1 MRVVRAPALILV
13 DAANPLAGKPF
24 YVDPASAAMVA
35 ARNANPPNAELTSVA
50 NTPQSYWLDQAFPP
64 ATVGGTVAR
73 YTGAAQAAGAMPVL
87 TLYGIPHRDCG
98 SYASG
103 GFATGTDYRGW
114 IDAGAVFGSVR
125 ATADPAASGW
135 EALSSALGG
144 KVLQPDDGPQ
154 FATAKQ
160 VFNTNYNGYTPAVI
174 VTPTSQLDVQ
184 KAMAFA
190 AANNLKVAPRGGGH
204 SYVGASTANGAM
216 VLDLR
221 QLPGDINYDA
231 TTGRVTV
238 TPATGLYAMHQVLA
252 AAGRGIPTGTC
263 PTVGV
268 AGHALGGGLGAN
280 SRHAGLLCD
289 QLTSASVVLPS
300 GQAVT
305 ASATDHPDLFWALRG
320 GGGGNFGVTT
330 SLTFA
335 TFPSGDLDVVNLNF
349 PPQSFAQ
356 VLVGWQN
363 WLRTAD
369 RGSWALADATVD
381 PLGTHCRILAT
392 CPAGSGGS
400 VAAAIVSAVGT
411 QPTGT
416 ENHTFNYLDL
426 VRYLAVG
433 NLNPSPLGYVGGS
446 DVFTTITP
454 ATAQGIA
461 SAVDAFP
468 RGAGR
473 MLAIMHALDGALAT
487 VSPGAT
493 AFPWRRQSALVQWY
507 VETSGSPSEATSW
520 LNTAHQAVRAYSV
533 GGYVNYLEVNQPPA
547 RYFGPNL
554 SRLSAVRQKY
564 DPSRVMFSGLNF

>member
-1 MRVVRAPALILV
+1 M
-13 DAANPLAGKPF
+13 
-24 YVDPASAAMVA
+24 
-35 ARNANPPNAELTSVA
+35 
-50 NTPQSYWLDQAFPP
+50 
-64 ATVGGTVAR
+64 
-73 YTGAAQAAGAMPVL
+73 
-87 TLYGIPHRDCG
+87 
-98 SYASG
+98 
-103 GFATGTDYRGW
+103 
-114 IDAGAVFGSVR
+114 
-125 ATADPAASGW
+125 
-135 EALSSALGG
+135 
-144 KVLQPDDGPQ
+144 LQPDDGPQ

-454 ATAQGIA
+454 AT
-461 SAVDAFP
+461 P
-468 RGAGR
+468 RE
-473 MLAIMHALDGALAT
+473 
-487 VSPGAT
+487 SPRRSTPFRVERAACWRSCTPST
-493 AFPWRRQSALVQWY
+493 AR
-507 VETSGSPSEATSW
+507 SP
-520 LNTAHQAVRAYSV
+520 LCHR
-533 GGYVNYLEVNQPPA
+533 
-547 RYFGPNL
+547 GP
-554 SRLSAVRQKY
+554 R
-564 DPSRVMFSGLNF
+564 PSRGVGSRRWCSGTSKHPAPRRKRLAGSTPHIKRCERIRLAAM